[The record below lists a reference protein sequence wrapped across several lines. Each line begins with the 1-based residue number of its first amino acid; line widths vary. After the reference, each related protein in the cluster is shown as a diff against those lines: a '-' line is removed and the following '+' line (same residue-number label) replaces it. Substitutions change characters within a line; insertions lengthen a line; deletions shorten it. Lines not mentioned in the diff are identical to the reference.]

1 MTTFLTFIAMGMVM
15 LLLLGR
21 IATPPAHK
29 KRWRSFQL
37 DDYGATMRRG
47 VVVLLD
53 AGARNRWRMDAL
65 HEQSKY
71 SEKGRMDGD
80 RLPTDET
87 EHPPEQIPPGAIPP
101 HLRAPGN
108 GPQYRPD
115 SYRPPPTE
123 ASDDPWADGD
133 GPSQPR
139 Q

>member
-1 MTTFLTFIAMGMVM
+1 MTFIAFVALAVVM
-15 LLLLGR
+15 LLFLGR
-21 IATPPAHK
+21 VVTPRSQK
-29 KRWRSFQL
+29 KPWRSFQL
-37 DDYGATMRRG
+37 DDYGATLRRG

-65 HEQSKY
+65 HQQSSY

-101 HLRAPGN
+101 HLRDPGG

-115 SYRPPPTE
+115 SLRPPPTE
-123 ASDDPWADGD
+123 AREEPSPDDED
-133 GPSQPR
+133 PSQPR